1 MLTDFISL
9 LGGMMLLVL
18 AGDVMVRG
26 AVGVAEAIGVPAIVI
41 GLTIVAFGT
50 SAPELFISLR
60 AVLGDASGIAIGNV
74 VGSNVANVLLIM
86 GIPSIIAAT
95 SCDEPGALRSAFFMM
110 GVTVIFAIL
119 CTTGELDLIASGI
132 LLALLAFFIADTART
147 VLTARRAREKEAGP
161 GPSEMGA
168 AGVRSE
174 RDIDDDEDPAMA
186 LMEDVDGV
194 PSSVL
199 VAVLFLAG
207 GMIGLPAGAHFT
219 IEGAVSLARQWG
231 VSEAAIGLT
240 IIALG
245 TSLPEL
251 TTTVMAAIRGQGAVA
266 IGNVIGSNIFN
277 LLAIMGITAA
287 IVPVAV
293 PPEILIFDIWA
304 MVLSSGL
311 LLIFTMLKL
320 EISRTLGVIF
330 VIFYLSYIYLVFQTG
345 MA

>member
-147 VLTARRAREKEAGP
+147 VLTARRAREREA

-174 RDIDDDEDPAMA
+174 RDIDDDDDPAMA

-293 PPEILIFDIWA
+293 PAEILIFDIWA

-320 EISRTLGVIF
+320 EITRTLGVIF

>member
-26 AVGVAEAIGVPAIVI
+26 AVGVAEALGVPAIVI

-50 SAPELFISLR
+50 SAPELFISLN
-60 AVLGDASGIAIGNV
+60 AVFGDASGIAIGNV
-74 VGSNVANVLLIM
+74 VGSNVANVLLIL
-86 GIPSIIAAT
+86 GIPSLIAVT

-110 GVTVIFAIL
+110 GVSVIFAIL
-119 CTTGELDLIASGI
+119 CATGELNLASGGI
-132 LLALLAFFIADTART
+132 LLALLAFFIADTARM
-147 VLTARRAREKEAGP
+147 VMSARKLQQSGAGP
-161 GPSEMGA
+161 SDEI
-168 AGVRSE
+168 E
-174 RDIDDDEDPAMA
+174 DDDPAMD
-186 LMEDVDGV
+186 LLEDVDGV
-194 PSSVL
+194 PSNNL
-199 VAVLFLAG
+199 IAILFLVG

-219 IEGAVSLARQWG
+219 IDGAVNLAREWG

-277 LLAIMGITAA
+277 LLAIMGITAV
-287 IVPVAV
+287 IVPVEI
-293 PPEILIFDIWA
+293 PPEIMVFDIWA
-304 MVLSSGL
+304 MLMSTAL
-311 LLIFTMLKL
+311 LLVFTMYKL
-320 EISRTLGVIF
+320 EITRPLGITF
-330 VIFYLSYIYLVFQTG
+330 VVFYISYIYLVFQTG
-345 MA
+345 ASVGA

>member
-26 AVGVAEAIGVPAIVI
+26 AVGVAEALGIPAIVI

-50 SAPELFISLR
+50 SAPELFISLN
-60 AVLGDASGIAIGNV
+60 AVFGDASGIAIGNV
-74 VGSNVANVLLIM
+74 VGSNVANVLLIL
-86 GIPSIIAAT
+86 GIPSLIAVT

-119 CTTGELDLIASGI
+119 CATGELNLASGGI
-132 LLALLAFFIADTART
+132 LLALLAFFIADTARM
-147 VLTARRAREKEAGP
+147 VMSARKVQQAGAGP
-161 GPSEMGA
+161 
-168 AGVRSE
+168 
-174 RDIDDDEDPAMA
+174 IDEVEDDDPAMD
-186 LMEDVDGV
+186 LLEDVDGV
-194 PSSVL
+194 PTNNL
-199 VAVLFLAG
+199 IAILFLVG

-219 IEGAVSLARQWG
+219 IEGAVNLAREWG

-277 LLAIMGITAA
+277 LLAIMGITAV
-287 IVPVAV
+287 IVPVEI
-293 PPEILIFDIWA
+293 PQEILIFDIWA
-304 MVLSSGL
+304 MLMSTAL
-311 LLIFTMLKL
+311 LLVFTLYRL
-320 EISRTLGVIF
+320 QITRPLGITF
-330 VIFYLSYIYLVFQTG
+330 VVFYISYIYLVFQTG
-345 MA
+345 AAVGA